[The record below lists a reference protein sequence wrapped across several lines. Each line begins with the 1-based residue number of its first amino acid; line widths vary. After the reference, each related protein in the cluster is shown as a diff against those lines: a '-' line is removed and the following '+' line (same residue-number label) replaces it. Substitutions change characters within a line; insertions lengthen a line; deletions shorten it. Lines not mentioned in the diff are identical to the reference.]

1 MSSANSNSCHEA
13 SKSSN
18 GSKRNITNR
27 KYLPIQQTAKVL
39 VNNNSMNNHS
49 TNVPTSLPPKKDFII
64 KNKIKREYTNEN

>member
-39 VNNNSMNNHS
+39 VSNNSMNNHS
-49 TNVPTSLPPKKDFII
+49 ISMPSSGIPPKKDFII
-64 KNKIKREYTNEN
+64 KNKVKREYTN